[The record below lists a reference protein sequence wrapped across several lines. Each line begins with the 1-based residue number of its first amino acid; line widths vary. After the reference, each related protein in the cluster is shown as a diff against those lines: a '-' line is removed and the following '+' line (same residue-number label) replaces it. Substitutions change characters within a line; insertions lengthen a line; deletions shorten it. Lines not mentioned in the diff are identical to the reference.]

1 MQQNAQASS
10 ADGQESVRKEV
21 EEKET
26 VGWSPY
32 RVGSS
37 KRIVGW
43 GTAVHHHQVTLMH
56 PNVGQPMVV
65 LLRPTSTL
73 PQPSRT

>member
-26 VGWSPY
+26 VGWSPLS
-32 RVGSS
+32 RWQQQED
-37 KRIVGW
+37 RRL
-43 GTAVHHHQVTLMH
+43 GTAVHHHQVTLMY
-56 PNVGQPMVV
+56 
-65 LLRPTSTL
+65 
-73 PQPSRT
+73 PQRRTANGCVAACCSLA